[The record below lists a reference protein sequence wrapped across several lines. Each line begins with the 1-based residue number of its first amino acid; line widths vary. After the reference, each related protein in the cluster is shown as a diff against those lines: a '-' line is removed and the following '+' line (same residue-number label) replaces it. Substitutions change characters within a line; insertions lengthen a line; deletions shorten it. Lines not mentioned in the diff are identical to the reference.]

1 MLDHY
6 LHLQPAVA
14 VATPQPVT
22 PAFRPEPP
30 DRRPF
35 SSQCLAC
42 LKDAVASSHS
52 PCGREGS
59 QIIIRFTNGYGAL
72 ISAYRLLEGFF
83 EVTPLRFHGPGPDD
97 YEFHFRSHVP
107 DLTWGSG
114 CDEILRVCRQI
125 ARLRPP
131 AAR

>member
-1 MLDHY
+1 MLDHHM
-6 LHLQPAVA
+6 HLQPAVA
-14 VATPQPVT
+14 EAAVQPLA
-22 PAFRPEPP
+22 PGFRPEPP

-42 LKDAVASSHS
+42 LQDAVASTHS

-59 QIIIRFTNGYGAL
+59 QIIIRFTNGYGAM
-72 ISAYRLLEGFF
+72 ISASRLLEGFF
-83 EVTPLRFHGPGPDD
+83 EIAPLRFHAPGPDD

-114 CDEILRVCRQI
+114 CDEILGVCRQI

>member
-1 MLDHY
+1 MLDHH
-6 LHLQPAVA
+6 LHLHPAVA
-14 VATPQPVT
+14 EATPQPVA
-22 PAFRPEPP
+22 PAFRSEPL

-35 SSQCLAC
+35 SSQCLVP
-42 LKDAVASSHS
+42 LKDAIASIYSS
-52 PCGREGS
+52 RNREEGCV
-59 QIIIRFTNGYGAL
+59 IIRFTNDYGAM
-72 ISAYRLLEGFF
+72 ISAYRLLEGIM
-83 EVTPLRFHGPGPDD
+83 EIAPLRFHGPGPDD

>member
-1 MLDHY
+1 MLDHHV
-6 LHLQPAVA
+6 HLQPAAA
-14 VATPQPVT
+14 VATPQPVA
-22 PAFRPEPP
+22 PALRLEPL

-35 SSQCLAC
+35 SSQCLAP
-42 LKDAVASSHS
+42 LKDVIASIHS
-52 PCGREGS
+52 SRDREES
-59 QIIIRFTNGYGAL
+59 QIILRFTNGYGAL

-83 EVTPLRFHGPGPDD
+83 EITPLRFHGPGPDD

-125 ARLRPP
+125 ARLRPS

>member
-1 MLDHY
+1 MLDPHVH
-6 LHLQPAVA
+6 LHPAVA
-14 VATPQPVT
+14 VAAVQPLA

-30 DRRPF
+30 DSRPF
-35 SSQCLAC
+35 STQCLAP
-42 LKDAVASSHS
+42 LQDAITSIYRSRDRA
-52 PCGREGS
+52 EGGV
-59 QIIIRFTNGYGAL
+59 IIRFTNDYGAL
-72 ISAYRLLEGFF
+72 ISAHRLLEGIL
-83 EVTPLRFHGPGPDD
+83 EIAPLRFHGPGPD

-107 DLTWGSG
+107 DLTWCSW